1 MFLDPFPVSRCF
13 MGPSS
18 AADAALFLETVC
30 CNVVLNRCLRFV
42 VSMGPGSAAPAA
54 VLFLGW
60 RRAANG
66 VLDSVFAFRWFRSIG
81 PTVPDAALF
90 LEIVCCNIA
99 RFLGACGRSRPAS
112 FLVLYVARAPCV

>member
-1 MFLDPFPVSRCF
+1 MLYLIGACVLSFLWAQVPLLLLPYFFLD
-13 MGPSS
+13 G
-18 AADAALFLETVC
+18 
-30 CNVVLNRCLRFV
+30 
-42 VSMGPGSAAPAA
+42 
-54 VLFLGW
+54 
-60 RRAANG
+60 G

-112 FLVLYVARAPCV
+112 FLVLYVARGPCV